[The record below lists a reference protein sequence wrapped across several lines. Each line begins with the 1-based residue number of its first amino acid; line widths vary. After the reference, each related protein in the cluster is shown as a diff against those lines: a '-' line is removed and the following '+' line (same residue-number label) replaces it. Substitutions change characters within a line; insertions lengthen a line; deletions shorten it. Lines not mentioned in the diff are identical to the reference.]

1 MAISPLPQIE
11 KNTSRTADGV
21 AESNE
26 KLYAVNSAINKQT
39 GVLSDYIQYLKSEST
54 KAGLLSNNK
63 TNSGSGGAVAGIGAL
78 KGASEAVGGALAG
91 LGGILGGAG
100 AAVLGAG
107 TGILGASFP
116 VLAAGIAS
124 FANPF
129 TIGGAA
135 VITGFFLGLAGVTW
149 IFGKGLQAVG
159 TGFSDIGKGIED
171 LGKAGDNTDTESL
184 KAAGEGIT
192 AFLTEVGDNIV
203 GGIKGAAVLFLT
215 GDLSK
220 IATGLDSLNT
230 IRVDEAKLK
239 NAGDALST
247 FLTTVGG
254 GGIAG
259 AFGAVVTFLTG
270 DLTKIATG
278 LGTLNTINVDKTN
291 LENAALSLN
300 TFFKTL
306 STGSLWDTIKGSI
319 STSLTPDMTAL
330 ANSLS
335 AMSVVTFDL
344 KKFQDMAVG
353 MNAISGPLAD
363 FAGSG
368 ILGNFVG
375 KQSLTD
381 LADGLTALNG
391 AQTNNLGAVSTG
403 FVAVNDGLWE
413 FTKTGL
419 AANFVGKTAI
429 TDLADGL
436 TALNKAEV
444 GNLVTV
450 NAGLDVIKEN
460 LRSYTATGFLANF
473 VGKTAITDLTDAA
486 SDMNERL
493 GADGQLQKA
502 QNANAALL
510 AVKDG
515 LMSFAKAGLVSSLA
529 GVATAVFD
537 FFAGD
542 KNPITQAMEIAE
554 NADEL
559 TKGANALGS
568 IADNLNKFGAI
579 NFDGDKFNIKG
590 FAEDLKSA
598 VPIIEG
604 AIMGDNGGWF
614 GKKVFGLASP
624 EIDYKKAAESI
635 DILKTALKVDSVAEG
650 ASSGSSSAVSSIVN
664 NYITNNYTTN
674 NGNKDGGEPTKIT
687 IREGQPV
694 GGRSAYL
701 ATGRYG
707 F

>member
-21 AESNE
+21 AESNG

-39 GVLSDYIQYLKSEST
+39 GVLSDYIQHLKSEST

-91 LGGILGGAG
+91 VGGILGGAG
-100 AAVLGAG
+100 AGVLGAG
-107 TGILGASFP
+107 IGVLGASLP
-116 VLAAGIAS
+116 VLAAGLAS
-124 FANPF
+124 FANPL
-129 TIGGAA
+129 TIAGGL
-135 VITGFFLGLAGVTW
+135 VITGFLGGLALVSW
-149 IFGKGLQAVG
+149 IFGNGLQEMG

-171 LGKAGDNTDTESL
+171 LGKAGDNADPKSL
-184 KAAGEGIT
+184 KAAGEGLT
-192 AFLTEVGDNIV
+192 AFLTEVGSV
-203 GGIKGAAVLFLT
+203 
-215 GDLSK
+215 
-220 IATGLDSLNT
+220 DSL
-230 IRVDEAKLK
+230 
-239 NAGDALST
+239 
-247 FLTTVGG
+247 
-254 GGIAG
+254 
-259 AFGAVVTFLTG
+259 FGAVVTFLTG

-306 STGSLWDTIKGSI
+306 SEGSLWATIKGSI
-319 STSLTPDMTAL
+319 ATSLTPDMTAL

-335 AMSVVTFDL
+335 AMSAVTFDL

-353 MNAISGPLAD
+353 MNTIARPLAK
-363 FAGSG
+363 FSG
-368 ILGNFVG
+368 TGIIGNFVG
-375 KQSLTD
+375 KESLTD
-381 LADGLTALNG
+381 LADGLTALNK
-391 AQTNNLGAVSTG
+391 AETNNLGAVSTG
-403 FVAVNDGLWE
+403 FKEIDDGLWE

-419 AANFVGKTAI
+419 AADFVGKTAI

-450 NAGLDVIKEN
+450 NAGLDVIKDN
-460 LRSYTATGFLANF
+460 LRTYTTTGFLANF

-510 AVKDG
+510 AIKGG

-529 GVATAVFD
+529 GVATAIFD
-537 FFAGD
+537 FFSGD

-579 NFDGDKFNIKG
+579 NFDGKNFGITE
-590 FAEDLKSA
+590 FTEDLLKS
-598 VPIIEG
+598 VPAIEK
-604 AIMGDNGGWF
+604 AIMG
-614 GKKVFGLASP
+614 GKINWGPWNTKLKGLASN
-624 EIDYKKAAESI
+624 EIDYTKAAENI
-635 DILKTALKVDSVAEG
+635 DMLRTALKVDSVAGG
-650 ASSGSSSAVSSIVN
+650 ASSGASSAVSSIVN
-664 NYITNNYTTN
+664 NYITNNYTT
-674 NGNKDGGEPTKIT
+674 GKSGGVTERSKIT
-687 IREGQPV
+687 IREGEPV
-694 GGRSAYL
+694 GGRNAYL
-701 ATGRYG
+701 STGRVG

>member
-21 AESNE
+21 AESNG

-39 GVLSDYIQYLKSEST
+39 GVLSDYIQHLKSEST

-91 LGGILGGAG
+91 VGGILGGAG
-100 AAVLGAG
+100 AGVLGAG
-107 TGILGASFP
+107 IGVLGASLP
-116 VLAAGIAS
+116 VLAAGLAS
-124 FANPF
+124 FANPL
-129 TIGGAA
+129 TIAGGL
-135 VITGFFLGLAGVTW
+135 VITGFLGGLALVSW
-149 IFGKGLQAVG
+149 IFGNGLQEMG
-159 TGFSDIGKGIED
+159 TGLTMMGKGVED
-171 LGKAGDNTDTESL
+171 LGKAGDNADPKSL
-184 KAAGEGIT
+184 KAAGKGLT
-192 AFLTEVGDNIV
+192 AFLTEVGSVDN
-203 GGIKGAAVLFLT
+203 L
-215 GDLSK
+215 
-220 IATGLDSLNT
+220 
-230 IRVDEAKLK
+230 
-239 NAGDALST
+239 
-247 FLTTVGG
+247 
-254 GGIAG
+254 
-259 AFGAVVTFLTG
+259 FGAVVTFLTG

-306 STGSLWDTIKGSI
+306 SEGSLWATIKGSI
-319 STSLTPDMTAL
+319 ATSLTPDMTAL

-335 AMSVVTFDL
+335 AMSAVTFDL

-353 MNAISGPLAD
+353 MNTIARPLAK
-363 FAGSG
+363 FSG
-368 ILGNFVG
+368 TGIIGNFVG
-375 KQSLTD
+375 KESLTD
-381 LADGLTALNG
+381 LADGLTALNK
-391 AQTNNLGAVSTG
+391 AETNNLGAVSTG

-429 TDLADGL
+429 TDLASGLTALNKAETNNLGAVSTGFKEIDDGLWEFTKTGLAADFVGKTAITDLADGL

-450 NAGLDVIKEN
+450 NAGLDVIKDN
-460 LRSYTATGFLANF
+460 LRTYTTTGFLANF

-510 AVKDG
+510 AIKDG

-529 GVATAVFD
+529 GVATAIFD
-537 FFAGD
+537 FFSGD

-579 NFDGDKFNIKG
+579 NFDGKNFGITE
-590 FAEDLKSA
+590 FTEDLLKS
-598 VPIIEG
+598 VPAIEK
-604 AIMGDNGGWF
+604 AIMG
-614 GKKVFGLASP
+614 GKINWGPWNTKLKGLASN
-624 EIDYKKAAESI
+624 EIDYTKAA
-635 DILKTALKVDSVAEG
+635 
-650 ASSGSSSAVSSIVN
+650 
-664 NYITNNYTTN
+664 
-674 NGNKDGGEPTKIT
+674 
-687 IREGQPV
+687 
-694 GGRSAYL
+694 
-701 ATGRYG
+701 
-707 F
+707 